1 MDEGCGF
8 SDVRLICYR
17 RTIRMYATEVLNVQ
31 LNRTSVAACVR
42 PSHLSVVLL
51 TVVASRENAHRKNAA
66 AMVHDS

>member
-1 MDEGCGF
+1 
-8 SDVRLICYR
+8 
-17 RTIRMYATEVLNVQ
+17 MYATEVLNVQ